1 MRHFDH
7 VPAQVREHL
16 FHVQPSWF
24 DRSSD
29 PATLAVALG
38 ATLYSPANRPRLAD
52 DIARQARAGVR
63 SLVVCLEDAV
73 PDEEVDAAQSH
84 AVEQLRALAA
94 GAPDDAPLL
103 FVRVRR
109 PEQMSQIVHALG
121 ASASILSGFVVPKF
135 TDLSGVAYLDELA
148 ELRAATGLR
157 LFLMPVLES
166 PEIVYRE
173 TRTDVL
179 VGVARLLGKH
189 RDMVLAVRIGAT
201 DLCSAYG
208 IRRDRELTIYDVH
221 PVASAIGDI
230 VNVLGRS
237 DESGFVVTGPV
248 WEYFS
253 TQERVFRPLLRT
265 TPFEENDAR
274 NLRHDLVD
282 RGMDGLLREVQLD
295 RASGL
300 TGKTV
305 IHPNHVGVVHA
316 MSVVS
321 HEEWSDARDVLESAS
336 RGGVS
341 RSGYG
346 NKMNE
351 SKPHTSWAQRTMRR
365 AEVFG
370 VAAQDVTHVDLL
382 AASVGG

>member
-7 VPAQVREHL
+7 VAPQARQRL
-16 FHVQPSWF
+16 FHVQPSAF
-24 DRSSD
+24 DRFSD

-38 ATLYSPANRPRLAD
+38 ATLYCPANRPRLGE
-52 DIARQARAGVR
+52 DIARQAASGVR

-73 PDEEVDAAQSH
+73 PDEEVDAAQDH
-84 AVEQLRALAA
+84 AVAQLRELSEA
-94 GAPDDAPLL
+94 GTDAPLL

-109 PEQMSQIVHALG
+109 PDQMTQIVRGLGPHA
-121 ASASILSGFVVPKF
+121 SVLSGFVVPKF
-135 TDLSGVAYLDELA
+135 TDISGVSYLDELA

-173 TRTDVL
+173 TRTEVL
-179 VGVARLLGKH
+179 VGVARLLAKH

-237 DESGFVVTGPV
+237 DGSGFVVTGPV

-274 NLRHDLVD
+274 SLRHDLMD

-305 IHPNHVGVVHA
+305 IHPSHVGIVHA

-321 HEEWSDARDVLESAS
+321 HEEWSDARDVLDSAR

-341 RSGYG
+341 RSDYG

-370 VAAQDVTHVDLL
+370 VAAHDITHVDLL
-382 AASVGG
+382 AASVGA

>member
-1 MRHFDH
+1 VRHFDH
-7 VPAQVREHL
+7 VAPQARQRL
-16 FHVQPSWF
+16 FHVQPSAF
-24 DRSSD
+24 DRFSD

-38 ATLYSPANRPRLAD
+38 ATLYCPANRPRLGE
-52 DIARQARAGVR
+52 DIARQAASGVR

-73 PDEEVDAAQSH
+73 PDEEVDAAQDH
-84 AVEQLRALAA
+84 AVAQLRELSEA
-94 GAPDDAPLL
+94 GTDAPLL

-109 PEQMSQIVHALG
+109 PDQMTQIVRGLGPHA
-121 ASASILSGFVVPKF
+121 SVLSGFVVPKF
-135 TDLSGVAYLDELA
+135 TDISGVSYLDELA

-173 TRTDVL
+173 TRTEVL
-179 VGVARLLGKH
+179 VGVARLLAKH

-237 DESGFVVTGPV
+237 DGSGFVVTGPV

-274 NLRHDLVD
+274 SLRHDLMD

-305 IHPNHVGVVHA
+305 IHPSHVGIVHA

-321 HEEWSDARDVLESAS
+321 HEEWSDARDVLDSAR

-341 RSGYG
+341 RSDYG

-370 VAAQDVTHVDLL
+370 VAAHDITHVDLL
-382 AASVGG
+382 AASVGA

>member
-7 VPAQVREHL
+7 VAPQVREHL
-16 FHVQPSWF
+16 FHVQPAPF
-24 DRSSD
+24 DRTSD
-29 PATLAVALG
+29 PATLAAALG
-38 ATLYSPANRPRLAD
+38 ATLYCPANRPRLAE
-52 DIARQARAGVR
+52 DIVRQAGAGVR

-73 PDEEVDAAQSH
+73 PDAEVEAAQTH
-84 AVEQLRALAA
+84 AVQQLSALAA
-94 GAPDDAPLL
+94 TPEADLPLL

-109 PEQMSQIVHALG
+109 PGQMAQIVRALG
-121 ASASILSGFVVPKF
+121 PHAEVLSGFVVPKF

-253 TQERVFRPLLRT
+253 AHERVFRPLLRT

-274 NLRHDLVD
+274 GLRHELVD
-282 RGMDGLLREVQLD
+282 GGMDGLLREVQLD
-295 RASGL
+295 KANGL

-305 IHPNHVGVVHA
+305 IHPAHVGVVHA

-321 HEEWSDARDVLESAS
+321 HEEWSDARDVLGSAS

-341 RSGYG
+341 RSDYG

-351 SKPHTSWAQRTMRR
+351 SKPHTSWALRTMRR

-370 VAAQDVTHVDLL
+370 VAAEDVSHVDLL
-382 AASVGG
+382 AASVGT